1 MTKIIFGIFA
11 HPDDEAFGP
20 SGALLKAVYEGA
32 ELHLITL
39 TNGDGGMNPDNVAD
53 LGKTRLKEWK
63 EAGKLLGAKS
73 MHHLGYKDGHLNN
86 IAMIEIGTKLR
97 GIVAEV
103 LKTASKNTEV
113 EFVTLDLNG
122 LTGHIDHI
130 VAARAACFAFYRL
143 KEKDPRFTRILFSC
157 LTRTNYPTLDT
168 SWIFRETGR
177 SASEIDEIVDAREY
191 RDKIIAIAHCHA
203 TQRKDREHFLKTAG
217 DSLGMNYFIV
227 RS

>member
-1 MTKIIFGIFA
+1 MNKIIFGIFA

-20 SGALLKAVYEGA
+20 SGALLKLVHEGA

-39 TNGDGGMNPDNVAD
+39 TNGDSGMNPDSVDD

-63 EAGKLLGAKS
+63 NASKLLGAKTI
-73 MHHLGYKDGHLNN
+73 HHLGYKDGGLNN
-86 IAMIEIGTKLR
+86 IAMIEVGTTLIKMIKEKLK
-97 GIVAEV
+97 
-103 LKTASKNTEV
+103 KTPKDTEI
-113 EFVTLDLNG
+113 EFMTLDLNG

-157 LTRTNYPTLDT
+157 LARTHYPTLDT
-168 SWIFRETGR
+168 SWIFREQGR
-177 SASEIDEIVDAREY
+177 SANEINEIVDAREY
-191 RDKIIAIAHCHA
+191 RDEIVAIAKCHT
-203 TQRKDREHFLKTAG
+203 TQRKDCEHFLKTAG

-227 RS
+227 RT